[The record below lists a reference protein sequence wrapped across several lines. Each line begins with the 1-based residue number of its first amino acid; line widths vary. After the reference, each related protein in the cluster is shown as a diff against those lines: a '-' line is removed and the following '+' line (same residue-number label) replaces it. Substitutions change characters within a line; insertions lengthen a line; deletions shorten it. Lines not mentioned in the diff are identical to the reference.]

1 MSDGSNP
8 WLSRPT
14 EPEHAV
20 PVVTESAVRP
30 PTGPVAPQ
38 RGVPSPDR
46 ADQLASYDQAQPGE
60 SHSVVS
66 IPVKP
71 STALLT

>member
-20 PVVTESAVRP
+20 PVVTESAVP
-30 PTGPVAPQ
+30 PLDRATVERAIAGMTGPVRQMPPKYSACLLYT
-38 RGVPSPDR
+38 SDA
-46 ADQLASYDQAQPGE
+46 ADE
-60 SHSVVS
+60 
-66 IPVKP
+66 
-71 STALLT
+71 